1 MVLYYFLLLLTPFW
15 NYSRLPQ
22 FGESL
27 TLIKVVGA
35 IVLFLAAIKVVFTRQ
50 RTCLLSFAESRLFF
64 LLVGIASL
72 SAIAMSQEG
81 WWRSPMLSY
90 ISFVAYLFA
99 TLAFVDSLER
109 LKRSCYVVLFSMLL
123 ASVFVYS
130 QYVKYGATR
139 PGGVIGDA
147 NYYALSAVSMLPM
160 TVMMFPSATR
170 FQKAFLLVCGFSL
183 TASTLLGQSR
193 GGVLTLGCCLL
204 YLLVRTRRKVLFLSG
219 AVVAVMA
226 LILILPRTGLDRLQE
241 DEEWGNQIS
250 TFARIELLKAGANM
264 VAANPLVGIG
274 LGSFKPMSSVYN
286 PGVVRPQMGHNTY
299 LEVAAELGI
308 PAALVFTGIMVLSW
322 RRARRS
328 GKVMAERGDVAAEQV
343 ALAIE
348 TGLASFA
355 AGATFL
361 SAEYV
366 KHLWI
371 LVFFGLALARISKLQ
386 KEGAALA
393 PPAVA
398 QKGPGHGAQR
408 TTGPARLRSSLGR
421 YR

>member
-15 NYSRLPQ
+15 NYSRLPH
-22 FGESL
+22 FGESF

-109 LKRSCYVVLFSMLL
+109 LRRSCYVVLFSMLL
-123 ASVFVYS
+123 ASMFVYS

-147 NYYALSAVSMLPM
+147 NYYSLAAVSLLPM
-160 TVMMFPSATR
+160 TVLLFPGATR

-193 GGVLTLGCCLL
+193 GGVLALGCCVL
-204 YLLVRTRRKVLFLSG
+204 YTLVRTGRKVLFLG
-219 AVVAVMA
+219 VAVLA
-226 LILILPRTGLDRLQE
+226 VIASVLILPRTGLDRLQE
-241 DEEWGNQIS
+241 DAEWGNQIS
-250 TFARIELLKAGANM
+250 TVARVELLKAGVNM
-264 VAANPLVGIG
+264 VAASPLVGIG

-286 PGVVRPQMGHNTY
+286 PGVSSPQIGHNTY

-328 GKVMAERGDVAAEQV
+328 GKALAERGDAAAAQV

-348 TGLASFA
+348 TGLVSFA
-355 AGATFL
+355 AGAAFL

-371 LVFFGLALARISKLQ
+371 LVFFGLALARMSKFQ
-386 KEGAALA
+386 EEGAALA
-393 PPAVA
+393 PPAV
-398 QKGPGHGAQR
+398 P
-408 TTGPARLRSSLGR
+408 
-421 YR
+421 